1 MRILGAAVLV
11 MESLLMGFA
20 ILIAK
25 DDHAALALAI
35 GSLISFLLFINAGLM
50 KTMRGWI
57 IGSVL
62 QIAMIGYGIV
72 VPMMYFMGALFGG
85 LWACAFFIGRK
96 GEAIRA
102 ALIAERDAGKD
113 GPQGSATS
121 K

>member
-1 MRILGAAVLV
+1 MRILGSAVLV

-25 DDHAALALAI
+25 DDHAALALTI

-50 KTMRGWI
+50 KSMRGWY
-57 IGSVL
+57 IGTIL
-62 QIAMIGYGIV
+62 QIAMIAYGTV
-72 VPMMYFMGALFGG
+72 VPMMYFMGALFAI
-85 LWACAFFIGRK
+85 LWGFAFFLGRK

-102 ALIAERDAGKD
+102 ALIAERDAKNQGE
-113 GPQGSATS
+113 QGSAAS